1 MNRIHNYISINAPY
15 ICIIQ
20 IIKVCIMGEIC
31 HNCKS
36 EDTFFDGELYQCI
49 HCRYM
54 WVPEKSVK
62 SLKPQNPVVEEPKSP
77 KKNLAEKV

>member
-1 MNRIHNYISINAPY
+1 
-15 ICIIQ
+15 
-20 IIKVCIMGEIC
+20 MGEIC

-49 HCRYM
+49 HFRYM
-54 WVPEKSVK
+54 WVPETSVK